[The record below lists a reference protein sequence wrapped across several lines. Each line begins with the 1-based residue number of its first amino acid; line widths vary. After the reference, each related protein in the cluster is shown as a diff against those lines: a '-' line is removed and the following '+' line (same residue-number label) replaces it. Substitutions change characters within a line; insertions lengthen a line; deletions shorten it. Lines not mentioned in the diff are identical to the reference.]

1 MNIALRRF
9 CAWLLLSG
17 LAASAAAHEA
27 RPVALNIHDR
37 GGSLYAFELRV
48 PTSIA
53 PDNQPSLDWPPD
65 CQAAGAQLRRCAQPL
80 AGRSVRLQWPLYNP
94 SVTTLARYMPQQG
107 ATRTA
112 VLPPGTDTWVI
123 PSNPTALGVMRSYF
137 VLGVEHILGGP
148 D

>member
-9 CAWLLLSG
+9 CAWLLLWG
-17 LAASAAAHEA
+17 LAAPAAAHEA

-37 GGSLYAFELRV
+37 GGNNYVFELRV
-48 PTSIA
+48 PTSIP
-53 PDNQPSLDWPPD
+53 PDNQPSLEWPAD
-65 CQAAGAQLRRCAQPL
+65 CRVAGTQSLRCGQPL

-112 VLPPGTDTWVI
+112 VLPP
-123 PSNPTALGVMRSYF
+123 SANA
-137 VLGVEHILGGP
+137 
-148 D
+148 